1 MLTRQ
6 VAPEKFRVVA
16 ERNVFSCVICHD
28 DIATCVRLSK
38 TFDPLP
44 LFVHGSCFGGSHLC
58 FDPARFVMSALFFDD
73 LVNTFCLAGFPHL
86 WRASSGELS
95 TGVLL

>member
-58 FDPARFVMSALFFDD
+58 FDPASFVMSALFFDD
-73 LVNTFCLAGFPHL
+73 LVKALNLGIVSCVKCL
-86 WRASSGELS
+86 LS
-95 TGVLL
+95 IVEKVQRFL